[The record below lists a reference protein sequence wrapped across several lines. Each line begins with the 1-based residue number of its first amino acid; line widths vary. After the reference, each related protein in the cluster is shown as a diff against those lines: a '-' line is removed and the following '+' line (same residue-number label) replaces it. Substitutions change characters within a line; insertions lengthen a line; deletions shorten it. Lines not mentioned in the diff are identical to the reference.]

1 MSAQPLDRMAET
13 LFDDA
18 AAQTHFPVVE
28 DGGLARGH
36 RSLLLVEDDPDGL
49 IVDGLD
55 QAGDIFLPIAGL
67 DGAAARRATVGQC
80 AAMVMAGMSSGDAAA
95 PDLIAYSPFWMSI

>member
-1 MSAQPLDRMAET
+1 MAET

-36 RSLLLVEDDPDGL
+36 RSLFLVEDDPDGL

-55 QAGDIFLPIAGL
+55 QAGDVFLTVTGL
-67 DGAAARRATVGQC
+67 DGAAARRANGVRSTQC
-80 AAMVMAGMSSGDAAA
+80 SWLATRPSE
-95 PDLIAYSPFWMSI
+95 

>member
-1 MSAQPLDRMAET
+1 VRVVTPHPQPFSREKEYSADAVSAQPLDRMAET

-49 IVDGLD
+49 IVDGLIR
-55 QAGDIFLPIAGL
+55 QGI
-67 DGAAARRATVGQC
+67 
-80 AAMVMAGMSSGDAAA
+80 SSCR
-95 PDLIAYSPFWMSI
+95 